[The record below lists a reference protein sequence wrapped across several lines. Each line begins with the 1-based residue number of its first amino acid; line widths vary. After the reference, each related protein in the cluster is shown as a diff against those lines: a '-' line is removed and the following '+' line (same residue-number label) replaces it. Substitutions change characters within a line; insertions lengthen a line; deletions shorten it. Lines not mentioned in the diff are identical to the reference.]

1 MTKNKQEICQ
11 KNKTYGGEGAL
22 LLPHIMAYYKINVFN
37 IVNRVTQETD
47 LLIYD
52 RGSFQLKKR
61 LDNSV
66 TGGELLGLYLT
77 QNTEINSSI
86 YMRRVSLYFITCQ
99 ENIIIGL
106 S

>member
-1 MTKNKQEICQ
+1 MIWKANDQEQTRNLPRKQNIW
-11 KNKTYGGEGAL
+11 GLGGAL

-47 LLIYD
+47 LLLYE
-52 RGSFQLKKR
+52 RGSSQVKKR

-77 QNTEINSSI
+77 
-86 YMRRVSLYFITCQ
+86 
-99 ENIIIGL
+99 
-106 S
+106 